1 MNDPNVVEITDA
13 NFDQQ
18 VLRAPEAVLVDF
30 TAAWCPPCRATEPHV
45 AALAAAY
52 AGRARVGRCDADGNQ
67 NLVASLDVRA
77 LPTFLVFKGGAV
89 VGQIVG
95 AVPRAKLQALLDK
108 AIAALQESTGA
119 R

>member
-1 MNDPNVVEITDA
+1 MNSTSTKEPNTPVREI
-13 NFDQQ
+13 
-18 VLRAPEAVLVDF
+18 

-67 NLVASLDVRA
+67 DLVANLDVRA
-77 LPTFLVFKGGAV
+77 LPTFLVFKRGVV

-95 AVPRAKLQALLDK
+95 AVPRAKLEALLEK
-108 AIAALQESTGA
+108 GIAA
-119 R
+119 